1 MRPASLLRPTWRLL
15 ALVAMSALIVGCSS
29 TRTAYRFADWG
40 IVWWVEDYV
49 TLTSA
54 QQTQLEQDLD
64 ALREW
69 HCSAELPRYTLW
81 LETLKVDMAAGV
93 PEADTIRYHQRQ
105 FFVFTDALLQQAVPV
120 TVNLLSTLSD
130 EQVRELATNMAE
142 QHRELEREMLAG
154 SADENAKARAERT
167 RERLES
173 WLGPMNKQ
181 QRALVAEWSAD
192 RGRQTEIWLNGRR
205 NWQKAL
211 LETLE
216 TRNQPGFAAQI
227 ENLMVNYEQ
236 ARGEEYQA
244 MSEESR
250 AAMTVLIHDLLVAG
264 GPEHRQH
271 IIGKAS
277 ELNGDFSA
285 LTCL

>member
-15 ALVAMSALIVGCSS
+15 ALVAMTALIVGCSS

-49 TLTSA
+49 SLTSA
-54 QQTQLEQDLD
+54 QQTQLERDLA

-81 LETLKVDMAAGV
+81 LESLKADMAAGV
-93 PEADTIRYHQRQ
+93 PEVDTIRYHQRQ

-130 EQVRELATNMAE
+130 EQVRELATNMAV

-154 SADENAKARAERT
+154 SAKENAKARAERT
-167 RERLES
+167 GERLES
-173 WLGPMNKQ
+173 WLGPMNAE

-192 RGRQTEIWLNGRR
+192 RGRQTEIWLEGRR

-211 LETLE
+211 LEALE
-216 TRNQPGFAAQI
+216 NRNQPGFAAQI

-236 ARGEEYQA
+236 ARGEDYQA

-250 AAMTVLIHDLLVAG
+250 AAMTQLIHDLLVAG

-271 IIGKAS
+271 IIEKAG
-277 ELNGDFSA
+277 ELNGDFTA

>member
-1 MRPASLLRPTWRLL
+1 MRPASLLRPTGRLFG
-15 ALVAMSALIVGCSS
+15 LVAVAALLVACSS

-54 QQTQLEQDLD
+54 QQTQLEQDLN
-64 ALREW
+64 ALRDW

-93 PEADTIRYHQRQ
+93 PEVDTIRYHQRQ

-130 EQVRELATNMAE
+130 EQVQELATNMAE

-192 RGRQTEIWLNGRR
+192 RGQQTEIWLNGRR

-216 TRNQPGFAAQI
+216 DRNQPGFAAQI
-227 ENLMVNYEQ
+227 ENLMVNYDQ
-236 ARGEEYQA
+236 ARGEKYQA

-271 IIGKAS
+271 IFEKAG

>member
-1 MRPASLLRPTWRLL
+1 MRPASLLRPTGRLF
-15 ALVAMSALIVGCSS
+15 ALVAVAALLVACSS

-64 ALREW
+64 ALRDW

-81 LETLKVDMAAGV
+81 LETLKIDMAAGV
-93 PEADTIRYHQRQ
+93 PEVDTIRYHQRQ

-154 SADENAKARAERT
+154 SVEENAKARAERT

-192 RGRQTEIWLNGRR
+192 RGQQTEIWLNGRR

-216 TRNQPGFAAQI
+216 TRNQPGFSAQI
-227 ENLMVNYEQ
+227 ENLMINYEQ
-236 ARGEEYQA
+236 ARGEEYQT

-271 IIGKAS
+271 IIEKAS